1 MTAVTTKTTAFRTA
15 IKLSV
20 IVLFTAAELNFDIS
34 QTFEPTEPTEVTE
47 VKENLEKI
55 QHYFRTLSQILNDL
69 NSLGPWGKQGKDVLR
84 NHDLHKYV

>member
-1 MTAVTTKTTAFRTA
+1 MALINKFHLKHDPMLIRQYMDISNFRTQ
-15 IKLSV
+15 S
-20 IVLFTAAELNFDIS
+20 
-34 QTFEPTEPTEVTE
+34 EPTEWAE
-47 VKENLEKI
+47 VKENRENLEKI

>member
-1 MTAVTTKTTAFRTA
+1 MRQLFKEEKKTIAG
-15 IKLSV
+15 
-20 IVLFTAAELNFDIS
+20 
-34 QTFEPTEPTEVTE
+34 